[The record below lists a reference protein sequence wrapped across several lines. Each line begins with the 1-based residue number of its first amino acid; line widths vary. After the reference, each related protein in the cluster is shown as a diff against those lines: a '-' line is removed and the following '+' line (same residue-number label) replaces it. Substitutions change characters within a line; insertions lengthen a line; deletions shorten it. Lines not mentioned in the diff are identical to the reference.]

1 MDGVFLSVGSNLG
14 NREANL
20 RAAFSLAEKLF
31 EDFRVSPLYQTAP
44 LYVKDQP
51 PYLNAV
57 MGGRTRLR
65 PFALLSAAQK
75 IEAALGRDRSREKR
89 RGPRTL
95 DLDIIL
101 YGSLIVSTPVL
112 TIPHP
117 GIRERAFVIVPL
129 LDVAPEA
136 RDPLRGD
143 LYQGLLESVGDQ
155 GIEPYAGGF

>member
-1 MDGVFLSVGSNLG
+1 MDAVFLSAGSNMG
-14 NREANL
+14 DREANL
-20 RAAFSLAEKLF
+20 RAAFSRVEKLF
-31 EDFRVSPLYQTAP
+31 EDFHASPLYQTAP

-57 MGGRTRLR
+57 VGGRTRMR
-65 PFALLSAAQK
+65 PFALLEAIQR
-75 IEAALGRDRSREKR
+75 IEALMGRDRRGEKR

-101 YGSLIVSTPVL
+101 YGNLVLSTPVL

-129 LDVAPEA
+129 LDIAPEA

-143 LYQGLLESVGDQ
+143 LYQGLLRSVMGQ
-155 GIEPYAGGF
+155 GIEPRGR

>member
-31 EDFRVSPLYQTAP
+31 EDFRVSPLYQTSP

-57 MGGRTRLR
+57 MGGQTRLR
-65 PFALLSAAQK
+65 PLALLSAAQR
-75 IEAALGRDRSREKR
+75 IEAALGRDRSRERR

-117 GIRERAFVIVPL
+117 GIRERAFVI
-129 LDVAPEA
+129 
-136 RDPLRGD
+136 
-143 LYQGLLESVGDQ
+143 
-155 GIEPYAGGF
+155 